1 MSRIIVNTSQHVINH
16 MRCQVM
22 AVFVSFIILIKLVA
36 PDWKE
41 VFYGLVPSK
50 VRLFLCPSN

>member
-1 MSRIIVNTSQHVINH
+1 MLLFEIVIVGL
-16 MRCQVM
+16 VL
-22 AVFVSFIILIKLVA
+22 AVFVSFIILLKLVK

-50 VRLFLCPSN
+50 AGGHLE